1 MLLKADPDQSS
12 KQTRVGLV
20 LRGKAA
26 GNGAG
31 RQGQD
36 SKALLANSLL
46 PVSSPQDFSGKKT
59 EPRTIHGAVFRIHR
73 DLYSSKG
80 VNGSRKG
87 REMSHQ
93 KAEWASSQL
102 CFPSH

>member
-1 MLLKADPDQSS
+1 MGLGD
-12 KQTRVGLV
+12 RVKTA
-20 LRGKAA
+20 RPSWPTA
-26 GNGAG
+26 
-31 RQGQD
+31 
-36 SKALLANSLL
+36 LL
-46 PVSSPQDFSGKKT
+46 PVSSPQDLSGKKT
-59 EPRTIHGAVFRIHR
+59 EPRTIHVAVFRIHR

-93 KAEWASSQL
+93 RAEWASSQL